1 MSEWTTPGAATMSQ
15 LSKIA
20 RSVLLAS
27 VTLAIGGSP
36 AAAANVTACTALDL
50 CYCINA
56 DNRAAIDANVKRV
69 RQLIADQK
77 AQGKSIGYLSIP
89 LSTAGGAYFGI
100 NSEVAAQTKARIEQR
115 FGANSVWILNPGAEG
130 NLPTGATGADYMDM
144 WTQIL
149 EGDKGLGEDFDF
161 FYFTGPAEFAQ
172 FFALT
177 GEGDFAKL
185 EAYFDA
191 RMASDPG
198 FKKAVD
204 QGAITKASFR
214 NYYGLK
220 ASVAFSY
227 GSHDEWN
234 IAGLINERRR
244 GADAFG
250 IANQLSILFDGRA
263 VTPGNF
269 QSPVAS
275 GDTGRCIN

>member
-1 MSEWTTPGAATMSQ
+1 MSV
-15 LSKIA
+15 LSKLA
-20 RSVLLAS
+20 LSVLLAGA
-27 VTLAIGGSP
+27 VLVLPIGGSS
-36 AAAANVTACTALDL
+36 ALAANVTACTALDI

-56 DNRAAIDANVKRV
+56 DMRGSADANVKRV

-77 AQGKSIGYLSIP
+77 ALGKTIGYLSIP

-115 FGANSVWILNPGAEG
+115 FGVNSVWILNPGAEG
-130 NLPTGATGADYMDM
+130 NLPAGATGADYMYM

-149 EGDKGLGEDFDF
+149 EGDKGLGEGFDF
-161 FYFTGPAEFAQ
+161 FYFTGPVEFAQ

-177 GEGDFAKL
+177 GEGDFTKL
-185 EAYFDA
+185 EAYFDG
-191 RMASDPG
+191 RLASDPG

-204 QGAITKASFR
+204 QGLVTKASFR

-220 ASVAFSY
+220 ASVTFSY

-234 IAGLINERRR
+234 IAGMINNRRR
-244 GADAFG
+244 GAEAFG
-250 IANQLSILFDGRA
+250 LANQLSILFDSRA
-263 VTPGNF
+263 VTPGNYE
-269 QSPVAS
+269 SPVAA